1 MMQTNKYAIDEK
13 CPPFAEFNGVTFY
26 IDDFMKMYE
35 EGARITQKLLSG
47 EMLTTWMQG
56 DEMIC
61 EVTHQDA

>member
-1 MMQTNKYAIDEK
+1 MPWMKSARLSQNLMASL
-13 CPPFAEFNGVTFY
+13 FY

>member
-1 MMQTNKYAIDEK
+1 MQTNKYAMDED
-13 CPPFAEFNGVTFY
+13 CSPFAEFNGVTFY
-26 IDDFMKMYE
+26 IYDFMKMYE

-56 DEMIC
+56 GEMIC